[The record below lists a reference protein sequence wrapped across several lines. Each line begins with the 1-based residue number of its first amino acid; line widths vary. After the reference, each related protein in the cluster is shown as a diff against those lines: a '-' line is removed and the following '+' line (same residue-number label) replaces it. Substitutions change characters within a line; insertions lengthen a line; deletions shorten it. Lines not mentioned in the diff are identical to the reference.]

1 MIVPK
6 LIGGK
11 KSSSLKLRIIRDGY
25 NIDVEV
31 CAIGLVDVAIDLAIE
46 SWYSIRVLD
55 FMVSYS

>member
-11 KSSSLKLRIIRDGY
+11 KSSSLKLRIIRVGY

-46 SWYSIRVLD
+46 S
-55 FMVSYS
+55 